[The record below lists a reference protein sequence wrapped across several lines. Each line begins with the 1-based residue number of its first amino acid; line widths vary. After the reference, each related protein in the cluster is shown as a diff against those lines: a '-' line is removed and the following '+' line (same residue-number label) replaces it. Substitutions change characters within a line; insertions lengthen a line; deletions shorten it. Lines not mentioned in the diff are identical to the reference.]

1 MSFTNRLERELV
13 ARRVRPSIR
22 RRIVLEYSD
31 HVACEPASETRLG
44 DPAALAATFAGELA
58 ADDARHDA
66 RNTFLALSLA
76 AVALLAGQLSIRAAG
91 GYPGFNRGAS
101 TVLGLLASLI
111 IVIAPQMALGFGSLA
126 ALRALRRRRAAQ
138 LPDAEVVLMH
148 ERCSLAAGAGLVLC
162 AGLFVYVLNFTQ
174 RLAGWWLALQA
185 GLALIAAAA
194 LIVTIVQARHWRTT
208 VAGIPGDPGGLDA
221 DLPRLAP
228 VLAHPRTAALATT
241 LAGFAAVTALGT
253 NAESSL
259 IEGLERGTFEAL
271 VIACGLGLLAWVTRT
286 GNEEL
291 TAGD

>member
-1 MSFTNRLERELV
+1 MSFTDRLERELV

-44 DPAALAATFAGELA
+44 DPAALAATFAVELA
-58 ADDARHDA
+58 ADDARRGA

-76 AVALLAGQLSIRAAG
+76 AVALLAGQLSLGAAG
-91 GYPGFNRGAS
+91 GYPDLNRGAS
-101 TVLGLLASLI
+101 TVLGVMASLI

-138 LPDAEVVLMH
+138 LPDAEVELIY

-162 AGLFVYVLNFTQ
+162 AGLLVYVLNFTQ

-185 GLALIAAAA
+185 GLALLAAAA
-194 LIVTIVQARHWRTT
+194 LIVTLVQARRWRRT

-228 VLAHPRTAALATT
+228 VLAHPRLAASAAT
-241 LAGFAAVTALGT
+241 LAGFALVTALGT

-271 VIACGLGLLAWVTRT
+271 VIAGGLGLLAWVTRT
-286 GNEEL
+286 GL